1 MSNAA
6 IKKSRPVYL
15 NLTQIRLPLPGVV
28 SILHRVSGALL
39 FLAPIWLL
47 FLLDRALASPEG
59 YEAAQRYLAMI
70 PTKLAMLLLVWAFAH
85 HFCAG
90 IRYLLLDLH
99 LGIDL
104 PAARRSSAIVLVI
117 SLLITLF
124 VGVKLW

>member
-1 MSNAA
+1 M
-6 IKKSRPVYL
+6 
-15 NLTQIRLPLPGVV
+15 
-28 SILHRVSGALL
+28 SGALL

-47 FLLDRALASPEG
+47 FLLDRALASSEG

-104 PAARRSSAIVLVI
+104 PAARRSSVIVLVI